1 MIILITKEEL
11 LRLCAISRINL
22 DQEQREHFQKNIDK
36 TVAYIDSLQDLEL
49 DDVDFDLL
57 EVSYLKLRNDECN
70 KFGGDILS
78 KNRLTKNGYLK
89 GPKMG

>member
-22 DQEQREHFQKNIDK
+22 DQEQRECFQKNIDK

-57 EVSYLKLRNDECN
+57 EVSYSKLRNDECH

>member
-22 DQEQREHFQKNIDK
+22 DQEQREYFQKNIDK

-57 EVSYLKLRNDECN
+57 EVSYSKLRSDECH